1 MRRTPFTALAL
12 ATIVGMILAGCTAA
26 DSPEDPGEDD
36 PGTIGIGDPPGDL
49 PDDVVL
55 ASALS
60 PFDACEDLEAHVK
73 EAALELVT
81 PWGLDGGG
89 WGPMPVEGRAVEE
102 SAEETDDAA
111 DTDAGSDGAGSAPTA
126 QDAVGSSA
134 TGTNVQE
141 PGVDEPDRVKT
152 DGEHLYVLDGEDLRI
167 LDVTGADPVQI
178 GRLPMQA
185 AYDAQLLLAGDQ
197 LLITSSAPQAVPFA
211 GEVASSQPS
220 DGADSILPGPGGTGG
235 TTTLAMVD
243 VSDPSTPTVTERLT
257 VDGATLSARLIDG
270 VARVV
275 ARMPQGNLPWEHP
288 EASGLRAERRALE
301 ANREL
306 IRESDV
312 EDWLPY
318 AVHETAD
325 GGTDEGTLLA
335 CDRVNR
341 PATFSGLGILS
352 VLTIDVTDG
361 DLGLDPDRN
370 VGVLA
375 GGDTVY
381 ASTERLYVA
390 TTRWVDWG
398 ALEDDATRSEVARD
412 QHTDLHAF
420 DLAPTRAE
428 YVASGQV
435 VGTLLDQWAL
445 SEYDGVLRVAS
456 TRGDAWDAR
465 EPSESY
471 VTTFEVGNDGELE
484 QLGQVDGLGLT
495 ERIYAVRFI
504 GETGYVVTF
513 RQTDPLYTIDLSD
526 PENPTTT
533 GELKILGYSA
543 YLHPIGDG
551 LLLGVGQDADDQGR
565 TKGTKLS
572 LFDVSD
578 AADPQEIDTIVLAD
592 GSSDAEHDHRA
603 FMHDPASGLTVVP
616 YTRWSYDEVSQRED
630 VDTGALGIEVQ
641 GRELREQGRIRH
653 TPAWLEDLRDDL
665 EGRAAESF
673 DDDDWRRQERLW
685 EWGHRGRITR
695 SMVLD
700 GRLLTISEVGV
711 AVHDVDDLTETGW
724 FGFDA

>member
-1 MRRTPFTALAL
+1 MRRIPLATLAL
-12 ATIVGMILAGCTAA
+12 ATIVGTILAGCTAV
-26 DSPEDPGEDD
+26 DDPEDPAGDD
-36 PGTIGIGDPPGDL
+36 PGSVGIDEQPGDL

-81 PWGLDGGG
+81 PWGLEGGG
-89 WGPMPVEGRAVEE
+89 WGPMPLEGRAVEE
-102 SAEETDDAA
+102 TEA
-111 DTDAGSDGAGSAPTA
+111 DDGAGADDGAESAPTA
-126 QDAVGSSA
+126 EDAVGSSE

-141 PGVDEPDRVKT
+141 AGVDEPDHVKT
-152 DGEHLYVLDGEDLRI
+152 DGEHLYVLDGQGLRI
-167 LDVTGADPVQI
+167 LDVTGTDPVQI
-178 GRLPMQA
+178 GRLPLRDA
-185 AYDAQLLLAGDQ
+185 HGAQLLLAGDR
-197 LLITSSAPQAVPFA
+197 LLITSSTPQAVPFA
-211 GEVASSQPS
+211 GETARSEPRS
-220 DGADSILPGPGGTGG
+220 DADISRPGPGGWGG

-243 VSDPSTPTVTERLT
+243 ISDPSTPDVTERLT
-257 VDGATLSARLIDG
+257 VDGSMLSARLIDG

-275 ARMPQGNLPWEHP
+275 VRMPQGNLPWEHP

-301 ANREL
+301 ANQQL
-306 IRESDV
+306 IRDSEV

-318 AVHETAD
+318 AVHETA
-325 GGTDEGTLLA
+325 GGRTQEGTLLA

-341 PATFSGLGILS
+341 PTTFSGLGMLS
-352 VLTIDVTDG
+352 VMTIDVTDG
-361 DLGLDPDRN
+361 DLGLDPDRS

-398 ALEDDATRSEVARD
+398 SLEDDAERSDVARD

-420 DLAPTRAE
+420 DLEPTRAE

-445 SEYDGVLRVAS
+445 SEFDGVLRVAS
-456 TRGDAWDAR
+456 TSGNAWDTR
-465 EPSESY
+465 GPSESY
-471 VTTFEVGNDGELE
+471 VTTFEIGDDGELE

-504 GETGYVVTF
+504 GEMGYVVTF

-526 PENPTTT
+526 PTNPTTA

-543 YLHPIGDG
+543 YLHPIGG
-551 LLLGVGQDADDQGR
+551 ELLLGVGQDADDQGR

-578 AADPQEIDTIVLAD
+578 AADPREIDAIVLAD

-616 YTRWSYDEVSQRED
+616 YTRWSYDEISGRED
-630 VDTGALGIEVQ
+630 VDTGALGIGVRDGQLTERGV
-641 GRELREQGRIRH
+641 IRH
-653 TPAWLEDLRDDL
+653 TPAWLEDLRDEL
-665 EGRAAESF
+665 EGRAPDSF
-673 DDDDWRRQERLW
+673 DDADWRQQERLW

-695 SMVLD
+695 SMVVD

-711 AVHDVDDLTETGW
+711 AIHDVDEVTAIGW
-724 FGFDA
+724 LGFDT